1 MATGN
6 IWQGIRSH
14 QWLSRHAMVFTGG
27 LKFIE
32 IYCLLGFVLM
42 ATVFAEYD
50 ILVKFDSNLLV

>member
-1 MATGN
+1 MAFSPCN
-6 IWQGIRSH
+6 GIY
-14 QWLSRHAMVFTGG
+14 FINYIETGG

-42 ATVFAEYD
+42 AIVFAEYD